1 MNENE
6 ELTAY
11 SELYLPK
18 MAKKDSFIKQYR
30 SNKKEVGAIAPSSKF
45 LCNRMM
51 APINFHRA
59 DVIVELGPGTGVFTK
74 EIINRMKPSSRLL
87 VFETN
92 EKFYQKLKEEINDD
106 RVTIYN
112 ESAELVAEKIS
123 ESSLNEADVVVSSLP
138 YTVFPIRLKVNI
150 LNACLKAMA
159 KDAIYVQFQYSLNA
173 HKLLKKKFR
182 KVTLDFTPI
191 NMPPAVVYRCWK

>member
-1 MNENE
+1 
-6 ELTAY
+6 
-11 SELYLPK
+11 
-18 MAKKDSFIKQYR
+18 MAKKDSFIKEYR

-51 APINFHRA
+51 APINFHSS

-74 EIINRMKPSSRLL
+74 EIISRMKPTTKLL

-92 EKFYQKLKEEINDD
+92 EKFYEKLKAEINDD

-112 ESAELVAEKIS
+112 ESAELVAEKIK
-123 ESSLNEADVVVSSLP
+123 ELKLDDANVIVSSLP

-150 LNACLKAMA
+150 LNACVEAMA
-159 KDAIYVQFQYSLNA
+159 KDGIYIQFQYSLNA